1 MSCCVCVPSTG
12 KGLQFQVE
20 ELKSITGLG
29 TKAPIYFLCLEELQR
44 LKHVQREGHASVYKL
59 LPQH

>member
-12 KGLQFQVE
+12 EALQFLTE
-20 ELKSITGLG
+20 ELKSLTGVG
-29 TKAPIYFLCLEELQR
+29 TKAPIYFLCLEELHR
-44 LKHVQREGHASVYKL
+44 LKHVQRVGKGSVYKL